1 MLVFLVSS
9 AVVAT
14 IYYIAMLVTLVA
26 VRCRVHISAIV
37 IMGTFLYSFSIKVLS
52 DVLKVAETSVFKEIY
67 YFNYAS
73 DKISLLAMLYLGF
86 IVKEVEI
93 RLRANSREELDLQLA
108 IFTRKRRIVF
118 LVLVVLIL
126 SDFTLFLIFLGK
138 SDEPLPA
145 YVT

>member
-14 IYYIAMLVTLVA
+14 IYYIAMLATLVA